1 MTAASPGGDNSSQAL
16 QKAVT
21 TAGVMRHL
29 QQFELIGDETGSR
42 ASGTPGYADSRDY
55 VVQQLRNAGYRPTVQ
70 AFDFPFFE
78 QLEDSVFE
86 QTAPTPTTYVE
97 DTDYGLMTYSGS
109 GDVTAPV
116 EAVDLNLGDLPAPR
130 VVVRTPTSQASP
142 PGTSRWSAAGSAR
155 SATRWSTPKRPEPLP

>member
-1 MTAASPGGDNSSQAL
+1 M
-16 QKAVT
+16 
-21 TAGVMRHL
+21 
-29 QQFELIGDETGSR
+29 
-42 ASGTPGYADSRDY
+42 
-55 VVQQLRNAGYRPTVQ
+55 Q

-116 EAVDLNLGDLPAPR
+116 EAVDLDLGDLRPAPR
-130 VVVRTPTSQASP
+130 VVARTPTSRASP
-142 PGTSRWSAAGSAR
+142 PGTSRWSAAGSCPFGDKVVNAQEAGAAAVIVMNSRNPRKRGSLRRNAR
-155 SATRWSTPKRPEPLP
+155 APVATVPAIGTSFETR